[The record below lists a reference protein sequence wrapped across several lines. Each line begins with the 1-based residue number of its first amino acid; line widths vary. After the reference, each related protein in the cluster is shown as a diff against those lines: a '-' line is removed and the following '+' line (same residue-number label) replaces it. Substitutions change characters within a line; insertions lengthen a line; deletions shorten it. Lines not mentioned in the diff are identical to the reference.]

1 MSYHHKFNFPSLQL
15 EAVEDIESLRNLL
28 SEDPADVVYAS
39 GFSTPITKVTLDD
52 IPVVLK
58 AVSIHSCIV
67 PIKAELDQLK
77 EGLNLFNVID
87 LIKKFSMQ
95 TRELFV
101 STGSA
106 KLTVNNMLDLFEF
119 SFSLEGSNARESEEA
134 TILHWNEFLM
144 EVEKN
149 LAG

>member
-15 EAVEDIESLRNLL
+15 EAVENVESLRNLL
-28 SEDPADVVYAS
+28 SEDPADVVYMS

-52 IPVVLK
+52 NPVVLK
-58 AVSIHSCIV
+58 AVSIHSCIG

-87 LIKKFSMQ
+87 LIKKQ

-119 SFSLEGSNARESEEA
+119 SFSLEGSNAREAEEA
-134 TILHWNEFLM
+134 NILHWNEFLM